1 MERGAKPIVLGENK
15 TLKNGDFVEIAV
27 SGSGAARQV
36 SVVKNLGP
44 FSMEKLNE
52 VLIAQKYKLPQA
64 FERDVTDECRKFP
77 DFAASERVNLC
88 ELPFVTIDGDDS
100 KDFDDAV

>member
-1 MERGAKPIVLGENK
+1 
-15 TLKNGDFVEIAV
+15 
-27 SGSGAARQV
+27 
-36 SVVKNLGP
+36 
-44 FSMEKLNE
+44 MEKLNE

-100 KDFDDAV
+100 KDFDDAVYACRTDDGFGLIVAIADVSFTCVRAAHSTAKPAAAAIPFICRRR